1 LQEKENS
8 MRFLFTIAFL
18 SIVTT
23 TRGFT
28 VGTTRASVVKA
39 PGLAMLPSNKNANH
53 ARHKSLRPPKTS
65 SFYPFDESSTTSTK
79 RPTTSGVSLQ
89 AKPGP
94 NAEAEDGSAGVRQ
107 LLGLKGASAESNI
120 WKIRLQLTKPVT
132 WIPLVW
138 GVMCG
143 AAASGNYHWIWNP
156 LDPNDRNVM
165 LGLEDALKG
174 FVAMILAGPFLTGY
188 TQTINDW
195 YDREI
200 DAINEPYRPIPS
212 GAISEGEVIAQIWI
226 LLLGGLG
233 IAYGLDVWAGHET
246 PTVLLLSI
254 FGSFISYIY
263 SAPPLKLKQNGWAGN
278 YALGASYI
286 SLPWWCGQAVFG
298 TLDKPVYFIL
308 PILYSIAG
316 LGIAIVNDFKS
327 IEGDRALGLQSLPVA
342 FGIDKAKWI
351 CAGSVTLTQLGVA
364 AYLQT
369 LGESLYAGILIALI
383 LPQMYFQATL
393 LLPDPVENDVKYQA
407 SAQPFLVFGILA
419 TALCIGHH
427 DFSV

>member
-1 LQEKENS
+1 MMK
-8 MRFLFTIAFL
+8 FLVAATAL
-18 SIVTT
+18 TLAT
-23 TRGFT
+23 GFSPS
-28 VGTTRASVVKA
+28 ASSLGRTSA
-39 PGLAMLPSNKNANH
+39 LGMLPNTQKQQ
-53 ARHKSLRPPKTS
+53 PT
-65 SFYPFDESSTTSTK
+65 SFYPFPSASSSTTSTSTLAANQDDQQK
-79 RPTTSGVSLQ
+79 TL
-89 AKPGP
+89 
-94 NAEAEDGSAGVRQ
+94 NAEAEDGSSGVRQ
-107 LLGLKGASAESNI
+107 LLGVRGASETDDI

-143 AAASGNYHWIWNP
+143 AAASGNYHWMWNP
-156 LDPNDRNVM
+156 FDPNDRDFF
-165 LGLEDALKG
+165 LGAEDAAKG

-212 GAISEGEVIAQIWI
+212 GAISEFDVIAQIWV

-233 IAYGLDVWAGHET
+233 IAYGLDVWAGHDV

-298 TLDKPVYFIL
+298 ELDRPVYFIL
-308 PILYSIAG
+308 
-316 LGIAIVNDFKS
+316 
-327 IEGDRALGLQSLPVA
+327 
-342 FGIDKAKWI
+342 
-351 CAGSVTLTQLGVA
+351 
-364 AYLQT
+364 
-369 LGESLYAGILIALI
+369 
-383 LPQMYFQATL
+383 
-393 LLPDPVENDVKYQA
+393 
-407 SAQPFLVFGILA
+407 
-419 TALCIGHH
+419 
-427 DFSV
+427 

>member
-1 LQEKENS
+1 MISPQRASLAV
-8 MRFLFTIAFL
+8 LAL
-18 SIVTT
+18 
-23 TRGFT
+23 
-28 VGTTRASVVKA
+28 VGTAVAFQSPMVGNHVGSSLK
-39 PGLAMLPSNKNANH
+39 MLPEQNT
-53 ARHKSLRPPKTS
+53 KT
-65 SFYPFDESSTTSTK
+65 FFPFASAT
-79 RPTTSGVSLQ
+79 
-89 AKPGP
+89 
-94 NAEAEDGSAGVRQ
+94 AEAKQDTSLSMAKEDDGNLRQ
-107 LLGLKGASAESNI
+107 LLGVKGAAQETDI

-156 LDPNDRNVM
+156 FDPNDRDVM
-165 LGLEDALKG
+165 LGLTDAAKG

-212 GAISEGEVIAQIWI
+212 GAISEGEVIFQIWF

-233 IAYGLDVWAGHET
+233 IAYGLDVWAGHEF
-246 PTVLLLSI
+246 PMVLALSI

-298 TLDKPVYFIL
+298 ELDRPVFYIL
-308 PILYSIAG
+308 
-316 LGIAIVNDFKS
+316 
-327 IEGDRALGLQSLPVA
+327 
-342 FGIDKAKWI
+342 
-351 CAGSVTLTQLGVA
+351 
-364 AYLQT
+364 
-369 LGESLYAGILIALI
+369 
-383 LPQMYFQATL
+383 
-393 LLPDPVENDVKYQA
+393 
-407 SAQPFLVFGILA
+407 
-419 TALCIGHH
+419 
-427 DFSV
+427 